1 MPNTIPNNG
10 FCIYLKRLRQ
20 EKRANISFSRTV
32 GNYTCYLDSKA
43 VAGLQG
49 QMVERGG
56 PGSNKSK
63 NVRIKQG
70 TYPLTVH
77 VGPSYR
83 TFKWKENHVL
93 PALGLEG
100 TDPRFGI
107 LIHPCHDDDHHY
119 LSSIGCIN
127 PASSLTTAESGVNLQ
142 DSLDRTLAIIE
153 AIQNAYN
160 TLPKEG
166 TIPNAVII
174 IEGEPA

>member
-1 MPNTIPNNG
+1 LYLLEKTPAGKTCEHKLLENG
-10 FCIYLKRLRQ
+10 WELHLLSGWQCGGWAAGTNGGTRR
-20 EKRANISFSRTV
+20 SR
-32 GNYTCYLDSKA
+32 
-43 VAGLQG
+43 
-49 QMVERGG
+49 
-56 PGSNKSK
+56 SNKSK

-70 TYPLTVH
+70 TYPLAVH

-100 TDPRFGI
+100 TDPRDGI
-107 LIHPCHDDDHHY
+107 LIHPCHDDAHHY

-127 PASSLTTAESGVNLQ
+127 PASGLTTAESGVDLQ
-142 DSLDRTLAIIE
+142 DSLDRTLAIIG